1 MKLLIEI
8 EFWKRQIQDSLRGDT
23 LNNNVIRDKIVLEF
37 IKSIKNRSIVGH
49 KATSVLLYH
58 TMYNVYLPQN
68 EYKGADLDAIAYA
81 SAKEME
87 RILREKVRRNDY
99 TNYDT
104 PHSPYW
110 QFCFQAYTEGTKIA
124 ALNRILD
131 GKEMGIESETYPEGR
146 DKTTPMPEDGQILSI
161 KSAKPHVNKN
171 LVINKDAFNEVKEL
185 GPGEYAVPFG
195 IQESDST
202 VNINTQPVLYS
213 LETSNSSFIVNK
225 TKTKI
230 IDISDS
236 EIYIGG
242 KNSHTSHNGKKMICV
257 NDNGVTNP
265 QVNITLNGNGFLVKS
280 IGGGDVKYLSNRI
293 SNSGTIIPRGGSFV
307 LNGTIQIIIR

>member
-131 GKEMGIESETYPEGR
+131 GKEMGIASET
-146 DKTTPMPEDGQILSI
+146 
-161 KSAKPHVNKN
+161 
-171 LVINKDAFNEVKEL
+171 
-185 GPGEYAVPFG
+185 
-195 IQESDST
+195 
-202 VNINTQPVLYS
+202 
-213 LETSNSSFIVNK
+213 
-225 TKTKI
+225 
-230 IDISDS
+230 
-236 EIYIGG
+236 
-242 KNSHTSHNGKKMICV
+242 
-257 NDNGVTNP
+257 
-265 QVNITLNGNGFLVKS
+265 
-280 IGGGDVKYLSNRI
+280 
-293 SNSGTIIPRGGSFV
+293 
-307 LNGTIQIIIR
+307 